1 MFFGFI
7 AANCQD
13 SQLPLLTDAHLVGT
27 CAASPVAAEVQF
39 DGASTYCACAAIVSL
54 AYVYAP
60 TPNVVNL
67 LFLSLPTTLYFL
79 PRYCSLGSRRGL
91 RFDPCLSLS
100 K

>member
-1 MFFGFI
+1 M
-7 AANCQD
+7 
-13 SQLPLLTDAHLVGT
+13 PLLAESHLVGT

-39 DGASTYCACAAIVSL
+39 DGASTYCARAAIVSR
-54 AYVYAP
+54 ACVYAP
-60 TPNVVNL
+60 MPNVVNL

-91 RFDPCLSLS
+91 PFDPCLSLS